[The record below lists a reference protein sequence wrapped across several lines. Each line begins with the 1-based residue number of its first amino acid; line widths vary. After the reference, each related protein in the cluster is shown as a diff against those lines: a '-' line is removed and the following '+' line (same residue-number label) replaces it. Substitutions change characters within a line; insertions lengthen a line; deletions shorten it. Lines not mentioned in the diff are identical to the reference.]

1 MTRETC
7 LLRIA
12 IAHWAEKS
20 TPAAAPTLPLSPPLD
35 VHWNVSANLSEAA
48 IASKILWK
56 DGE

>member
-20 TPAAAPTLPLSPPLD
+20 TPAAAPTLPLSP
-35 VHWNVSANLSEAA
+35 HLSPVERLR
-48 IASKILWK
+48 KPQWRQR
-56 DGE
+56 